1 MGISEIASRGVYA
14 AASPGTAERT
24 PNNNL
29 DKNALL
35 QILAAQLRYQ
45 DPLGG
50 GDNTQYIAQMAQFG
64 TLEQIQNLN
73 NTMTDMLA
81 FQYLQFGSQ
90 LVGKSVTL
98 NDCGQTVQGV
108 VDKVRLTGGDIGL
121 VVNGVSYTMDQIEDI
136 GVPGSEPDIPPDSS
150 GSGEAEKA

>member
-1 MGISEIASRGVYA
+1 MGISEIASQGVYA

-24 PNNNL
+24 PDNKL
-29 DKNALL
+29 GKDAFL

-45 DPLGG
+45 DPMGG
-50 GDNTQYIAQMAQFG
+50 GDNTQFIAQMAQFG

-73 NTMTDMLA
+73 STMTDMLA

-90 LVGKSVTL
+90 MVGKNVTL
-98 NDCGQTVQGV
+98 NDGRQTVQGQV
-108 VDKVRLTGGDIGL
+108 EKVRLTGGDIRL

-136 GVPGSEPDIPPDSS
+136 SVSGSEPDIPTDP
-150 GSGEAEKA
+150 SGEAEKA